1 MSRLVWVGVGA
12 VGGIYAYRKG
22 ERALDAVREQGVV
35 GTVQLVAATTV
46 NSVVALRSRSDV
58 QAAPM
63 LAEAG
68 PEAGHAPGLRVGRFR
83 ITRTDDSVP
92 ARLPP
97 IVDTGAVDITGPAD
111 RERAA
116 AGRSREQRRRKA
128 N

>member
-22 ERALDAVREQGVV
+22 ERVLDAVREQGVV

-68 PEAGHAPGLRVGRFR
+68 HAPGLRLGRFR
-83 ITRTDDSVP
+83 ITRTDDSIP
-92 ARLPP
+92 ARLPA
-97 IVDTGAVDITGPAD
+97 IMDTGVIDITDPAK